1 MGRGLFWFSIGARR
15 GVGTRRDA
23 APTPLDEAMMVRALH
38 LAREAGAQGEVPVG
52 AVVYRLEDGSIV
64 GEGSNTREARRDPAG
79 HAEFIAITRACAAL
93 GDWRCTGLGLAVT
106 LEPCAMCAGLI
117 VNARVDRVVYGCHD
131 PKAGCV
137 RTLARLADDPRL
149 NHRAAI
155 VPGVM
160 AEPCAQE
167 LRTFFRKLRK
177 RQS

>member
-1 MGRGLFWFSIGARR
+1 MSVGAKR
-15 GVGTRRDA
+15 GVGRRTDA
-23 APTPLDEAMMVRALH
+23 KPTALDEAMMARALE
-38 LAREAGAQGEVPVG
+38 LARDAARSGEVPVG
-52 AVVYRLEDGSIV
+52 AVVYRLDGGEIL

-79 HAEFIAITRACAAL
+79 HAEFIAITRACSAL
-93 GDWRCTGLGLAVT
+93 GDWRCTGLGVAVT

-160 AEPCAQE
+160 AEACSAE
-167 LRTFFRKLRK
+167 LRAFFRSLRK
-177 RQS
+177 R